1 MGIDK
6 ETYSVVSLLPLV
18 QVAWSDGLI
27 QQKERSLILH
37 IASSSLDI
45 NHDGML
51 LLENWPTYR
60 PSDAYLLAGLEV
72 LSALSKK
79 TSWENVSINTIND
92 VIGFSWDVAKAA
104 GGLFGFGRIESN
116 EKDTLSKIAAHLKL
130 EANTSFSNVFSP
142 QNPFR
147 ETTEEIFYPEDLE
160 NGVNALRHVSF
171 HLATPKRTHVFAH
184 LIFSANEENIAYPI
198 GSDPVLIGRS
208 KECSVQLRYDG
219 QASKVHCQIEI
230 TEGKWKITDLESVNG
245 TFVNNQQIS
254 HRILLGGERI
264 QVGST
269 AFTFALVGL

>member
-27 QQKERSLILH
+27 QQNERSLIMH

-45 NHDGML
+45 NHDGMV
-51 LLENWPTYR
+51 LLENWLTYR
-60 PSDAYLLAGLEV
+60 PSDAYLQAGLEV

-130 EANTSFSNVFSP
+130 EANTSFQCLSP
-142 QNPFR
+142 QTPFR
-147 ETTEEIFYPEDLE
+147 ETTEEIF
-160 NGVNALRHVSF
+160 
-171 HLATPKRTHVFAH
+171 
-184 LIFSANEENIAYPI
+184 
-198 GSDPVLIGRS
+198 
-208 KECSVQLRYDG
+208 
-219 QASKVHCQIEI
+219 
-230 TEGKWKITDLESVNG
+230 
-245 TFVNNQQIS
+245 
-254 HRILLGGERI
+254 I
-264 QVGST
+264 QKT
-269 AFTFALVGL
+269 